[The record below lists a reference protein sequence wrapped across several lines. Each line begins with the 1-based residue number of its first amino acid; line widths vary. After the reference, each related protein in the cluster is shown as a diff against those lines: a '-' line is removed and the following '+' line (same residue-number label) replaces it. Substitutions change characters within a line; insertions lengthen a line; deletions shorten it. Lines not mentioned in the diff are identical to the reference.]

1 MKAKLKQIPKI
12 LLKVKILRNYK
23 KNAIKLGFKPLDYSK
38 RKNSKYVVTLESG
51 KKVYFGLPK
60 YEDY

>member
-1 MKAKLKQIPKI
+1 MQ
-12 LLKVKILRNYK
+12 
-23 KNAIKLGFKPLDYSK
+23 IKLRFKSLRYSK
-38 RKNSKYVVTLESG
+38 GKNSKYFATLESG